1 MTGSWN
7 KLIQVNMSKIAVIG
21 AGFSGLS
28 AAAYLGAAGH
38 EVHVF
43 EKNSTAGGRARQ
55 LHTQEGYTFD
65 MGPSW
70 YWMPDVF
77 EKFFGDFGFNVSDLY
92 QLDLLDP
99 SFEVV
104 FPRNEKM
111 SIPENYGELRK
122 LFEETESGSA
132 AKLDKFMEEAQYKY
146 EQGMERLV
154 YMPGISIGEFMD
166 IDLIKGAL
174 RLQVFSS
181 FSKHV
186 RKYFSNP
193 KLISLME
200 FPVLFLG
207 AMPQDTPA
215 LYSLMN
221 YAGLKLGT
229 WYPQGGFGSVITAM
243 VNVAKKQGVSL
254 HYDAPVQE
262 ILTSGKSIRG
272 IKVFNEE
279 ISFDAV
285 VAAADYQH
293 VEEKLLPQEFRN
305 YGGKFWEKKT
315 FAPSSLIYYLGISER
330 IPELE
335 HHSLFFDEDLFDHS
349 VEIYKKPQWPKK
361 PLFYV
366 CCPSRTDASV
376 APAGHENLFLL
387 MPLAPGLKDEE
398 ATREKFFKI
407 MIKRLEK
414 QIGRS
419 ISHKI
424 DYKKSYCVSDFISD
438 YNSYKGNAYGLANT
452 LQQTAI
458 LKPSI
463 RNKKLKNL
471 FYAGQ
476 LTVPGPGVPPSL
488 ISGKIAAE
496 QVIIELKKKKYEV
509 TV

>member
-1 MTGSWN
+1 
-7 KLIQVNMSKIAVIG
+7 MSKIAIIG

-28 AAAYLGAAGH
+28 AASYLGAAGH
-38 EVHVF
+38 EVHLF
-43 EKNSTAGGRARQ
+43 EKNSSAGGRARQ
-55 LHTQEGYTFD
+55 LKTSSGYTFD

-77 EKFFGDFGFNVSDLY
+77 EKFFGDFGYKVQDLY
-92 QLDLLDP
+92 KLDLLDP

-104 FPRNEKM
+104 FPQNEKL
-111 SIPENYGELRK
+111 SIPENYDLLRE
-122 LFEETESGSA
+122 LFESIEVGSA

-154 YMPGISIGEFMD
+154 YMPGISLTEFVD
-166 IDLIKGAL
+166 LDLIKGAM

-186 RKYFSNP
+186 RKYFKDP
-193 KLISLME
+193 KLIALME
-200 FPVLFLG
+200 FPVIFLG

-229 WYPQGGFGSVITAM
+229 WYPQGGFGSVIKAM
-243 VNVAKKQGVSL
+243 VKVAKAQGVQIYL
-254 HYDAPVQE
+254 DAPVEQ
-262 ILTSGKSIRG
+262 IIATDKSVKSL
-272 IKVFNEE
+272 KVHGEE
-279 ISFDAV
+279 IEFDAV
-285 VAAADYQH
+285 VAAADYHH
-293 VEEKLLPQEFRN
+293 VEEKLLQKEHQN
-305 YGGKFWEKKT
+305 YSEKYWENKT
-315 FAPSSLIYYLGISER
+315 FAPSCLIYYLGVSER

-335 HHSLFFDEDLFDHS
+335 HHTLFFDEDLFEHS
-349 VEIYKKPQWPKK
+349 VEIYKEPNWPKK

-366 CCPSRTDASV
+366 CCPSRTDDSV
-376 APAGHENLFLL
+376 APEGHENLFLL

-398 ATREKFFKI
+398 PTREKFFQI
-407 MIKRLEK
+407 MIRRLEK
-414 QIGRS
+414 QIGGK
-419 ISHKI
+419 ISGKI
-424 DYKKSYCVSDFISD
+424 DYKESYCVSDFIED

-458 LKPSI
+458 LKPKI
-463 RNKKLKNL
+463 RNKKLRNL
-471 FYAGQ
+471 FYTGQ

-496 QVIIELKKKKYEV
+496 QVIKELKKKKYEV

>member
-1 MTGSWN
+1 
-7 KLIQVNMSKIAVIG
+7 MSKIAVIG
-21 AGFSGLS
+21 AGFSGIS

-43 EKNSTAGGRARQ
+43 EKNSSPGGRARQ
-55 LHTQEGYTFD
+55 LHTHNGYTFD

-70 YWMPDVF
+70 YWMPGVF
-77 EKFFGDFGFNVSDLY
+77 ERFFADFGFKLEELY
-92 QLDLLDP
+92 KLQLLDP

-104 FPRNEKM
+104 FPGKEKL
-111 SIPENYGELRK
+111 SVPENYEELRQV
-122 LFEETESGSA
+122 FEKIEAGSA
-132 AKLDKFMEEAQYKY
+132 VQLDKFMEEARYKY
-146 EQGMERLV
+146 EQGMEKLV
-154 YMPGISIGEFMD
+154 YMPGLSLNEFVDMD
-166 IDLIKGAL
+166 LVKGAL

-186 RKYFSNP
+186 RKFFKNP
-193 KLISLME
+193 KLIALME

-229 WYPQGGFGSVITAM
+229 WYPEGGFGTVIKSM
-243 VNVAKKQGVSL
+243 VNVAEAQGVRF
-254 HYDAPVQE
+254 HYDSPV
-262 ILTSGKSIRG
+262 K
-272 IKVFNEE
+272 K
-279 ISFDAV
+279 ISAEGGYVRALEFEDKTLEFDAV
-285 VAAADYQH
+285 IAAADYQH
-293 VEEKLLPQEFRN
+293 VEEKLLPKGLQNYQEG
-305 YGGKFWEKKT
+305 YWQKKT
-315 FAPSSLIYYLGISER
+315 FAPSCLIYYLGFSER

-335 HHSLFFDEDLFDHS
+335 HHTLFFDEDLYDHS
-349 VEIYKKPQWPKK
+349 VEIYKDPKWPTK

-366 CCPSRTDASV
+366 CCPSRTDPTV
-376 APAGHENLFLL
+376 APEGHENLFML
-387 MPLAPGLKDEE
+387 MPLAPGLEDYDE
-398 ATREKFFKI
+398 TREKFFKI
-407 MIKRLEK
+407 MMDRLEN

-419 ISHKI
+419 VKRFI
-424 DYKKSYCVSDFISD
+424 DYKQSYCVSDFVTD

-458 LKPSI
+458 LKPKI
-463 RNKKLKNL
+463 RNKKLSNL

-488 ISGKIAAE
+488 ISGKIAAQ
-496 QVIIELKKKKYEV
+496 QVIKELKKKKHEV

>member
-1 MTGSWN
+1 
-7 KLIQVNMSKIAVIG
+7 MSKIAVIG

-28 AAAYLGAAGH
+28 AAAYMGAAGH
-38 EVHVF
+38 EVHIF
-43 EKNSTAGGRARQ
+43 EKNSSAGGRARQ
-55 LHTQEGYTFD
+55 FKTSSGYTYD

-70 YWMPDVF
+70 YWMPGVF
-77 EKFFGDFGFNVSDLY
+77 EKFFGDFGHKVEDLY

-104 FPRNEKM
+104 FPQNEKL
-111 SIPENYGELRK
+111 SIPENYTKLRE
-122 LFEETESGSA
+122 LFEETEAGSA
-132 AKLDKFMEEAQYKY
+132 DKLDKFMEEAQYKY

-154 YMPGISIGEFMD
+154 YMPGISLTEFVD
-166 IDLIKGAL
+166 LDLIKGAM

-186 RKYFSNP
+186 RKYFKDP

-229 WYPQGGFGSVITAM
+229 WYPQGGFGSVIDAM
-243 VNVAKKQGVSL
+243 VKVAREQGVEI
-254 HYDAPVQE
+254 HFDAPVEQIISAE
-262 ILTSGKSIRG
+262 SSVKGLRVHG
-272 IKVFNEE
+272 EE
-279 ISFDAV
+279 ITFDAV

-293 VEEKLLPQEFRN
+293 VEQKLLPKEFQN
-305 YGGKFWEKKT
+305 YSEKYWNNKT
-315 FAPSSLIYYLGISER
+315 FAPSCLIYYLGISER

-335 HHSLFFDEDLFDHS
+335 HHTLFFDEDLYDHS
-349 VEIYKKPQWPKK
+349 VEIYKDPKWPAK

-366 CCPSRTDASV
+366 CCPSRTDDSV
-376 APAGHENLFLL
+376 APEGHENLFML

-398 ATREKFFKI
+398 ATREKFFQI

-419 ISHKI
+419 ICGKI
-424 DYKKSYCVSDFISD
+424 DYKKSYCVSDFITD

-452 LQQTAI
+452 LQQTAV
-458 LKPSI
+458 LKPKI
-463 RNKKLKNL
+463 KNKKLNNL

-488 ISGKIAAE
+488 ISGNIAAE
-496 QVIIELKKKKYEV
+496 QVIKELKKKKYEV